1 MYLKTVLSYKT
12 SAPNKDQSRLKYTI
26 IDIPSYQYTFIPGG
40 QLRLAPRQHLAPF
53 SREHY
58 LFTELLGQ
66 GHGGKKRLTF
76 AFIYIIYGTLN
87 FIYEITYAK

>member
-53 SREHY
+53 PGSIIC
-58 LFTELLGQ
+58 LLSCLDRVMGA
-66 GHGGKKRLTF
+66 KK
-76 AFIYIIYGTLN
+76 G
-87 FIYEITYAK
+87 